1 MKNKDQALKWYQT
14 QKIKDTEELEREKK
28 QLIDNIKKIKKTEMF
43 ADKKEKLTIWQR
55 IKTVLMGI

>member
-55 IKTVLMGI
+55 IKKVLMGI